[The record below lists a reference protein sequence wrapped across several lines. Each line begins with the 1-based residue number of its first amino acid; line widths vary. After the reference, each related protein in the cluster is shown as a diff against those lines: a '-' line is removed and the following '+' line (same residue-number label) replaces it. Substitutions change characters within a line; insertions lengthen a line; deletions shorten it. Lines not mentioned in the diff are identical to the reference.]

1 MAVTINGTTGITT
14 PDITA
19 DSATVDTTT
28 LVVDETNN
36 RVGIGTASPSNPL
49 HVLATA
55 AGETTV
61 KIESNQ
67 AGAMN
72 VALDVDT
79 DRDLLLQFQE
89 AGTTRWDFLMN
100 GSSGTNP
107 LLIRDDGGVTQGSF
121 DQSGNFKFNSGYG
134 SAVTAYG
141 CRAWCNWNSTG
152 TPSIRGSGNVS
163 SLTDN
168 NTGRISINFSTAMPD
183 ANYAV
188 TGMTDGGQ
196 TTNPT
201 SMSYDPT
208 YNVSSTTVVGVL
220 TSEGSD
226 SKRDYPINAIAVF
239 R

>member
-1 MAVTINGTTGITT
+1 VSNIAIKGATTGT
-14 PDITA
+14 
-19 DSATVDTTT
+19 
-28 LVVDETNN
+28 
-36 RVGIGTASPSNPL
+36 GTF
-49 HVLATA
+49 T
-55 AGETTV
+55 
-61 KIESNQ
+61 IESPATN
-67 AGAMN
+67 
-72 VALDVDT
+72 T
-79 DRDLLLQFQE
+79 DRTLTLPDE
-89 AGTTRWDFLMN
+89 AGTVLTSGGAIADALN
-100 GSSGTNP
+100 VDSAPTNSLEVDASSN
-107 LLIRDDGGVTQGSF
+107 L
-121 DQSGNFKFNSGYG
+121 KFNSGYG

-168 NTGRISINFSTAMPD
+168 NTGRIGINFSTAMPD